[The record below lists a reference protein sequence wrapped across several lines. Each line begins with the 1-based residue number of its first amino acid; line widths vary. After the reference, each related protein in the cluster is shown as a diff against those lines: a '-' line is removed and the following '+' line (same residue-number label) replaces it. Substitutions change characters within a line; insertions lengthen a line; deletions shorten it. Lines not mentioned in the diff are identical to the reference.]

1 MDSLGARDR
10 LGGVPGRRP
19 GSRLAAYLHLVRAQG
34 RGQAQ
39 YRVSFLIDVVGS
51 IAFGVLDL
59 VTVIVLFRVTP
70 TLAGFAFSEVFLM
83 TALASTAFALAD
95 LVVGNVERLRVY
107 VRSGLF
113 DAVLVRPLGAL
124 WQLAALDLAPRRV
137 GRIVVCAGI
146 LIAAAVQAGIPAG
159 PVSLALVAIAPIAGA
174 VIFGAVFVASASVAF
189 WWVESGELGNALTYG
204 GHDFTAY
211 PITIYGPLFRRLFA
225 YGLGFAFVAYYPALA
240 LLDRSDPLGAPRA
253 LGYASP
259 LVAALAAFSAGAIWR
274 TGIRHYR
281 STGS

>member
-1 MDSLGARDR
+1 VGA
-10 LGGVPGRRP
+10 
-19 GSRLAAYLHLVRAQG
+19 QI

-39 YRVSFLIDVVGS
+39 YRVSFLIDIVGS

-59 VTVIVLFRVTP
+59 VTVVVLFRVTP
-70 TLAGFAFSEVFLM
+70 TLTGFTFPEVFLM
-83 TALASTAFALAD
+83 TALASTAFGLAD

-137 GRIVVCAGI
+137 GRIVVCAVI
-146 LIAAAVQAGIPAG
+146 LTAAAAQAGIPAAPASIG
-159 PVSLALVAIAPIAGA
+159 LLAVAPIAGA
-174 VIFGAVFVASASVAF
+174 VIFGSVFVATASVAF

-211 PITIYGPLFRRLFA
+211 PITIYGPMFRRLFA

-240 LLDRSDPLGAPRA
+240 LLDRADPLGASRA

-259 LVAALAAFSAGAIWR
+259 LIAGLAAVAASAIWR